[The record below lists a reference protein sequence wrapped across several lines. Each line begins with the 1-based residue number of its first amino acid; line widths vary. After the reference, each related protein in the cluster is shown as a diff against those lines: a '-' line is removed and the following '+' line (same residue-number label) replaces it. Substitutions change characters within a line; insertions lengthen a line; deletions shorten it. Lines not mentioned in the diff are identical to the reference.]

1 MLRILGVNI
10 PENKQVGIA
19 LTRIYGVGYHLS
31 GKILRQAKIDPLKKA
46 SDLTGEEEKK
56 IANLIEKDH
65 KVEGDLRR
73 EIKQNIRRLKEIN
86 SWRGERHK
94 RRLPARGQTTRVN
107 SRTVRGNVRRT
118 MGSGRKAPPSPK

>member
-1 MLRILGVNI
+1 MPRILGVNI
-10 PENKQVGIA
+10 PENKQARIA
-19 LTRIYGVGYHLS
+19 LTHIYGIGRPLS
-31 GKILRQAKIDPLKKA
+31 KRILKQAKVDPFKKA

-65 KVEGDLRR
+65 KVEGDLRK

-94 RRLPARGQTTRVN
+94 RRLPVRGQTTRVN

-118 MGSGRKAPPSPK
+118 MGSGRKPPPSPK